1 MVQLIILYYTDI
13 PVVYEEILTISL
25 YIRICITV
33 YTVDDSVHVVLYIY
47 IHYKHIYIQATCAGI
62 EGKQRHNNLTTKLC
76 GLSWPCQR
84 V

>member
-47 IHYKHIYIQATCAGI
+47 T
-62 EGKQRHNNLTTKLC
+62 L
-76 GLSWPCQR
+76 
-84 V
+84 